1 MADST
6 VSLHHRLAQEGEEA
20 RRANLRLGHSA
31 LVCLVFLSGFVG
43 CAGYQVGTSSL
54 YSPHVRTVYV
64 PMFRSDSY
72 RRNLGERLTEAVM
85 KEIEAKTP
93 YKVVS
98 TPDADSTLTGRITKE
113 TKRMVVENRY
123 GDPREIDAD
132 LQVQVAWIDRRGSP
146 IRESQS
152 IPLSQDLVAVGA
164 NAPLFPEL
172 GQSVAT
178 AQQQAIQRL
187 AEQIVGMMEA
197 PW

>member
-1 MADST
+1 MADPI
-6 VSLHHRLAQEGEEA
+6 VSLHNRLGTAGEEA
-20 RRANLRLGHSA
+20 RRASLRPRHLA
-31 LVCLVFLSGFVG
+31 LVCFVLLGG

-64 PMFRSDSY
+64 PMFQSDSY
-72 RRNLGERLTEAVM
+72 RRNLSERLTEAVM

-93 YKVVS
+93 YKVVG
-98 TPDADSTLTGRITKE
+98 TPNADSTLTGRITKE
-113 TKRMVVENRY
+113 TKRVAVQSRV
-123 GDPREIDAD
+123 GDPRDIDVD
-132 LQVQVAWIDRRGSP
+132 LQVRVAWIDRAGSP
-146 IRESQS
+146 IRESQA
-152 IPLSQDLVAVGA
+152 IQLSRELLAVGG

-172 GQSVAT
+172 GQSVST